1 MRNTDDTELEI
12 GEVARRAGVRPSAV
26 RYYETRGLI
35 SPARRSA
42 GGHRVY
48 GAEAVERLT
57 LISFAKSI
65 GFSLDQIRELLFGF
79 PEETPAGARWSGLAQ
94 SKLDE
99 LDAMQQRI
107 ESMRA
112 ALHRISRCGCA
123 DLDQCARGIAAKQCR

>member
-12 GEVARRAGVRPSAV
+12 GEVARRAGIRPSAV

-48 GAEAVERLT
+48 GGDAVERLT

-94 SKLDE
+94 SKLAE

-112 ALHRISRCGCA
+112 AL
-123 DLDQCARGIAAKQCR
+123 